1 MSSTA
6 PNNYDI
12 LSVDRN
18 ASVAEIEIAFQTWQ
32 SAIWDRGQDPTSD
45 PDYDRVYY
53 AYEVLSNPLRREIY
67 DSVLGVAAKEPTLN
81 LSVQSSRKQIQLLDK
96 EQIIYLLVMIEA
108 ADAEESQQL
117 PLNLCLVIDR
127 STSMRGERLAHT
139 QTAVA
144 MLIDKLS
151 PSDKLSVI
159 SFSDRA
165 QIILPAAHVTE
176 HQDPLTKIKEIKA
189 SGGTEI
195 YQGLAAGVR
204 QLRDAN
210 LDQYTNQLI
219 LLTDGHTYGD
229 GYKCLR
235 LAKETAE
242 EGIGLTAFGL
252 GDEWN
257 DTFLD
262 SLVTPSQGQSMYI
275 ENPDEIVRHME
286 NRIQGL
292 GTVYATNVRL
302 QPRWPLHAK
311 LLDGFKLT
319 PFAQPIMLEGN
330 EIPLG
335 DIEGRAPL
343 SFLLE
348 LQIPPQLVP
357 TRINVNLSFLVD
369 IPGEQVQQ
377 QQLQE
382 RIQFHVQANVPE
394 TPIPTKLL
402 DAVQMLN
409 LYRINEKALNE
420 AEAGNLD
427 KAATRMLRLSTR
439 FFEAGEAELAEQAQ
453 AEAQRLAKMGTM
465 SPEGRKRI
473 KYGTRMLFNPPE

>member
-12 LSVDRN
+12 LRVGRA
-18 ASVAEIEIAFQTWQ
+18 ASVAEIEIAFQNWQ
-32 SAIWDRGQDPTSD
+32 SAIWDRGADPTDD
-45 PDYDRVYY
+45 PEYDRVYY

-67 DSVLGVAAKEPTLN
+67 DSVLGDTVEGPTLN
-81 LSVQSSRKQIQLLDK
+81 ISVLSSGKQIQLSDK
-96 EQIIYLLVMIEA
+96 EQIIYLLVTIESP
-108 ADAEESQQL
+108 DAEESQQL
-117 PLNLCLVIDR
+117 PLNLCLVLDR
-127 STSMRGERLAHT
+127 STSMRGERLEQT
-139 QTAVA
+139 QTAVS

-165 QIILPAAHVTE
+165 QVVLPSAHVTE
-176 HQDPLTKIKEIKA
+176 HQDPLTKIKAIEA

-204 QLRDAN
+204 QLRDVA
-210 LDQYTNQLI
+210 LDQYSNQLV

-229 GYKCLR
+229 ADKCLR
-235 LAKETAE
+235 LATETAK

-262 SLVTPSQGQSMYI
+262 SLVAPSQGQSMYI
-275 ENPDEIVRHME
+275 EHPSEIVRHME
-286 NRIQGL
+286 ERIQGL
-292 GTVYATNVRL
+292 GAVYANNVRL
-302 QPRWPLHAK
+302 QPRWPLRSE

-319 PFAQPIMLEGN
+319 PFSQPLLIDGD
-330 EIPLG
+330 EISLG
-335 DIEGRAPL
+335 DVEGRAPL

-348 LQIPPQLVP
+348 LQIPPQLIP
-357 TRINVNLSFLVD
+357 TRIKVNLSFLVD

-377 QQLQE
+377 QQFQE
-382 RIQFHVQANVPE
+382 QAQFLVQGNVPE
-394 TPIPTKLL
+394 TAVPPKLL
-402 DAVQMLN
+402 EAVQMLN
-409 LYRINEKALNE
+409 LYRINEKVLHE
-420 AEAGNLD
+420 AEAGQLG
-427 KAATRMLRLSTR
+427 KAATRMHRLSTR
-439 FFEAGEAELAEQAQ
+439 FFEAGEVALAEQAQ
-453 AEAQRLAKMGTM
+453 SEAQRLAEMGTM

-473 KYGTRMLFNPPE
+473 KYGTRMLFNPD